1 MLRRVPCRFPFSPFL
16 LIPRMSRPILIFWRL
31 DILLSWP
38 QGRQTR
44 KRRASDTEAT
54 RLQARTPNAC
64 IACQVS
70 AGVVRCSPLV
80 IVPRGPCCCGFRS
93 QALPFLVSGGHGHAM
108 IVGCLLVACVRGVLR
123 RSGSDRLGLVERGTT
138 TICSLGLL
146 VN

>member
-1 MLRRVPCRFPFSPFL
+1 MPFP
-16 LIPRMSRPILIFWRL
+16 IFTLSFDSAHVSAYL
-31 DILLSWP
+31 DIL
-38 QGRQTR
+38 
-44 KRRASDTEAT
+44 ASGYFIIVASGQADTEAT

-93 QALPFLVSGGHGHAM
+93 QALPFLVSGGRGHAM